1 MPIPSKINVDEEVRV
16 LVVDDEIHIVN
27 FISDTLTNHGYDV
40 DAFSDPE
47 AAYRILPDKKFDLAL
62 IDINMPHID
71 GTELS
76 KAFRKHNHDAEII
89 IITGASDEKN
99 LDPCLK
105 LGLTHFLFKPFNK
118 SQLLYTVYAALHFQR
133 LRRSYIADLQNSTQ
147 SKLVGISKSIR
158 EVKQEIRTTAQVEL
172 PVLITGESGTG
183 KEIIAHEVHHVSNRR
198 KKAFL
203 PINCAI
209 LGSLA
214 ESELFGHAKGAFTG
228 SHTATNGYVGASEG
242 GTLFLDEIGE
252 LSINIQAKLL
262 RFLDSGEYM
271 RVGESSLRV
280 ADIRIVAATNRDL
293 ESMCREGTFRKD
305 LFYRLSGLTI
315 RTTPL
320 HDRKEDI
327 TPLIWHFLTQFGTSH
342 SRTYDISSDACTL
355 LVNHA
360 WPGNVRQL
368 KQTLFKI
375 AQLTAGNKILS
386 HDVEKVIGAPISS
399 SHQTFKQAKQEV
411 VEDFERRYLIKTLQ
425 ISKGNLKKALALSGM
440 HKKNFY
446 TKINNLG
453 LFLKDFNPNK
463 T

>member
-1 MPIPSKINVDEEVRV
+1 MLRRAGVKPGEHVRV

-27 FISDTLTNHGYDV
+27 FIADTLANHGYDV
-40 DAFSDPE
+40 ESFVDPE
-47 AAYRILPDKKFDLAL
+47 AARQILPDKKFDLAV
-62 IDINMPHID
+62 IDINMPQID

-76 KAFRKHNHDAEII
+76 REFRKHNSDAEII
-89 IITGASDEKN
+89 IITGAPDEKN

-105 LGLTHFLFKPFNK
+105 MGLTHFLFKPFNK
-118 SQLLYTVYAALHFQR
+118 SQLLYSVYAALHFQR
-133 LRRSYIADLQNSTQ
+133 LRRSYTLDRQNSMQ

-158 EVKQEIRTTAQVEL
+158 DIRQEIGTTVQVDL

-183 KEIIAHEVHHVSNRR
+183 KEIIAQEVHSVGNRR
-198 KKAFL
+198 NKAFL

-228 SHTATNGYVGASEG
+228 SHTATRGYVGASNG

-252 LSINIQAKLL
+252 LSPDIQAKLL
-262 RFLDSGEYM
+262 RFLDNGEYM
-271 RVGESSLRV
+271 RVGESTLKV

-293 ESMCREGTFRKD
+293 DLMCQEGRFRKD
-305 LFYRLSGLTI
+305 LFYRLSGVTI

-320 HDRKEDI
+320 HDRKEDV
-327 TPLIWHFLTQFGTSH
+327 TPLVWHFLTQFGISH
-342 SRTYDISSDACTL
+342 KRTYDIASDACAL
-355 LVNHA
+355 LVEHA

-368 KQTLFKI
+368 KQALFKI
-375 AQLTAGNKILS
+375 AQLTAGSKILPQ
-386 HDVEKVIGAPISS
+386 DVEKVIGTATNA
-399 SHQTFKQAKQEV
+399 SHPTFKDAKQEV

-425 ISKGNLKKALALSGM
+425 LSNGNLKNALALSGM

-453 LFLKDFNPNK
+453 IFIKDFNPNK